1 VGTWGHFLRAYITY
15 MHVDSIRFFPGKDG
29 IERTNERPEGRK
41 ERTNEQQQTNERTTT
56 TVTSTRCLRC
66 AALRCAAL
74 ACGPVALW
82 PVVSRVVVG
91 SPKTG
96 DNNALLAKLRSC
108 EVAKL
113 RSCEVANLEAPN
125 VQRGST
131 EVHRKP
137 VLMFTCL
144 VLFS

>member
-1 VGTWGHFLRAYITY
+1 
-15 MHVDSIRFFPGKDG
+15 
-29 IERTNERPEGRK
+29 
-41 ERTNEQQQTNERTTT
+41 
-56 TVTSTRCLRC
+56 
-66 AALRCAAL
+66 LRCAAL

-108 EVAKL
+108 EVAKS

-137 VLMFTCL
+137 VLMFTFL